1 MDAGKDL
8 LEIGRPCPGLAAAGV
23 VDGFPLHLFY
33 QSGQRDGDVSKHKER
48 EGKDVEELFPCGDL
62 DLIPLAQDGED
73 PIEEQAQVEAGHSGP
88 ARKLPDTERIS
99 LTI

>member
-1 MDAGKDL
+1 MPEKICWRSGGLAQ
-8 LEIGRPCPGLAAAGV
+8 GLAAAGV

-62 DLIPLAQDGED
+62 DLIPLALDGED
-73 PIEEQAQVEAGHSGP
+73 PIEEQAQLEAGHS
-88 ARKLPDTERIS
+88 
-99 LTI
+99 